1 MTVCKKC
8 NGTGEIIVPVV
19 GTMLYGKQQCDEC
32 NGTGEV
38 NTTNEEWFCQL
49 PTEEKARWLYDH
61 YVNARADEYYGRQ
74 EKTLSEYQKWL
85 VDVHRGIDGT
95 KID

>member
-1 MTVCKKC
+1 MTNAKGVLEWMEWKEREKELKA
-8 NGTGEIIVPVV
+8 N
-19 GTMLYGKQQCDEC
+19 M
-32 NGTGEV
+32 
-38 NTTNEEWFCQL
+38 TNEEWFDTL
-49 PTEEKARWLYDH
+49 STKEKAKWLYDH

-85 VDVHRGIDGT
+85 VSVHKEIDGT

>member
-1 MTVCKKC
+1 MTEEQVVELLKVATESERDKHKK
-8 NGTGEIIVPVV
+8 V
-19 GTMLYGKQQCDEC
+19 LS
-32 NGTGEV
+32 
-38 NTTNEEWFCQL
+38 NEEWFMGL
-49 PTEEKARWLYDH
+49 STKEKAKWLYDH

-85 VDVHRGIDGT
+85 VSVHKEIDGT

>member
-38 NTTNEEWFCQL
+38 NMTNEEWFNGL
-49 PTEEKARWLYDH
+49 STIEKAKALHKLHWEMQNHFDYSPDDEDYVEEYCLCWLK
-61 YVNARADEYYGRQ
+61 A
-74 EKTLSEYQKWL
+74 
-85 VDVHRGIDGT
+85 VHRD
-95 KID
+95 D

>member
-1 MTVCKKC
+1 MTVCGEKV
-8 NGTGEIIVPVV
+8 TGVCVV
-19 GTMLYGKQQCDEC
+19 GKCPHFKRCHPIVWDKYGKIKPK
-32 NGTGEV
+32 
-38 NTTNEEWFCQL
+38 TNEEWFCQL

-85 VDVHRGIDGT
+85 VSVHRKIDGT